1 MDTFFEADSLSKI
14 MFFYQDTD
22 QNQDPGNISQ
32 GGPLTYFTDGV
43 GSKGFFLGIKFWPKK
58 IVFLDL

>member
-32 GGPLTYFTDGV
+32 GGHSHILLMGGGPRV
-43 GSKGFFLGIKFWPKK
+43 FLGYK
-58 IVFLDL
+58 ILA